1 MTPGDSALP
10 DDLDTAHR
18 QIREQAETL
27 RQQGQ
32 LIARLQHQIEQLLR
46 QRYGKKGEKVDP
58 DQLLLFAKDILAQA
72 EPMAPAPQPAE
83 PAAAKPGSSNHG
95 RKPLPAGLPRKRIVH
110 DVAPGD
116 RACPECG
123 AERRPMGEEVREQ
136 LEYVPASLIVLEHV
150 RPKYACSGCA
160 AHVVIAA
167 RLPEPIEKGLPGTG
181 LLAHVITSKLA
192 DHLPLYRQEAIFRR
206 HGVALARSTMCD
218 WMAACA
224 GLLEPVVKAM
234 MRRVLSSKV
243 IGTDDTPVTVQDHA
257 GKGAKTGRLWAYLGD
272 RDHPFVVYDYTP
284 DHTREG
290 PERFLK
296 SYRSGYLQSDGYTG
310 YDRLHARGLIEVG
323 CWAHARR
330 KFHEARTSDP
340 ERSHAAIAWVGRLYG
355 IEREAREGGWDDAR
369 LMAARSERSRPLLES
384 FGAWLEGEARK
395 VLPKSPI
402 GEAIAYTR
410 SNWIALTRYLESPY
424 LSIDNNATE
433 NAMRPIALGRKNWL
447 HLGSDRGGQT
457 AATLLSLVQS
467 CKALGNEPF
476 AYLRDVLDRVS
487 THPASRIDDL
497 LPDRRVWPAPL
508 ADRKG

>member
-1 MTPGDSALP
+1 MTPGDAALP

-32 LIARLQHQIEQLLR
+32 LIARLQHQLEQLLR
-46 QRYGKKGEKVDP
+46 QRFGKKGEKVDP
-58 DQLLLFAKDILAQA
+58 DQLLLFAQDVLAQA
-72 EPMAPAPQPAE
+72 EPMAPALQPVE
-83 PAAAKPGSSNHG
+83 PAAPKPGSGNHG
-95 RKPLPAGLPRKRIVH
+95 RKPLPASLPRKRIVH
-110 DVAPGD
+110 DVAPED

-136 LEYVPASLIVLEHV
+136 LEYVPASLIILEHV
-150 RPKYACSGCA
+150 RPKYACAGCA

-206 HGVALARSTMCD
+206 HGVELARSTMCD
-218 WMAACA
+218 WMAASA

-234 MRRVLSSKV
+234 TRRVLSSKV

-257 GKGAKTGRLWAYLGD
+257 GKGAKMGRLWAYFGD
-272 RDHPFVVYDYTP
+272 RDNPFVIYDYTP
-284 DHTREG
+284 DRSRDG

-296 SYRSGYLQSDGYTG
+296 HYLSGYLQSDAYAGYNG
-310 YDRLHARGLIEVG
+310 LHARGLVEVG

-340 ERSHAAIAWVGRLYG
+340 ERSHAAIAWIGRLYAV
-355 IEREAREGGWDDAR
+355 EREAKDGDWDDAR
-369 LMAARSERSRPLLES
+369 RMAARTERSRPLLES
-384 FGAWLEGEARK
+384 FGAWLEGETRK

-402 GEAIAYTR
+402 GEAIAYAR
-410 SNWIALTRYLESPY
+410 SNWIALMRYLESPY

-433 NAMRPIALGRKNWL
+433 NAIRPIALGRKNWL
-447 HLGSDRGGQT
+447 HLGSDRGGRT

-497 LPDRRVWPAPL
+497 LPDRRVWPAPPAGRNL
-508 ADRKG
+508 